1 MANTRASIRE
11 IRKSKTRAV
20 QNRTVLTRIKS
31 IQKKSLASAEGKTA
45 SDQAPQIAA
54 EFMSTVDKAA
64 KRGIIHQSKASR
76 LKSVAVRHLKAAT
89 SK

>member
-20 QNRTVLTRIKS
+20 QNRTVLSRIKT
-31 IQKKSLASAEGKTA
+31 IQKKSIGVAAGNVDAEK
-45 SDQAPQIAA
+45 APQIASD
-54 EFMSTVDKAA
+54 FMSIVDKAA
-64 KRGIIHQSKASR
+64 KRGMIHQKKANR
-76 LKSVAVRHLKAAT
+76 LKSTAARHLKVAT